1 MVADTGIGIAKE
13 ALPIIFDMFR
23 QADGSE
29 TRSFSGV
36 GLGLYIVKS
45 YTKML
50 GGKVQVDSEP
60 NKGTTFTVT
69 IPYQS

>member
-1 MVADTGIGIAKE
+1 VADTGIGIAKE
-13 ALPIIFDMFR
+13 SLPIIFEMFR

-45 YTKML
+45 YAEML
-50 GGKVQVDSEP
+50 GGKVEVDSEP
-60 NKGTTFTVT
+60 NKGTIFTVT